1 MKSLTVLFGAA
12 ALLIFVAVNSL
23 ALAEDIKI
31 IANPSVTV
39 DTISE
44 ADVKRVFLEKSSLG
58 GAHVEP
64 VLEKNGPVHMAFVK
78 QYLGLSDDDLQNY
91 YRTLVFTGK
100 GFMPKSL
107 GTDAEVVAH
116 VARTRGAIGYVS
128 SSASAE
134 GVKTLAMEVSGGAP
148 ERKLI
153 NRVEP
158 DYPETL
164 KLRNIGGTVRLRV
177 FISARGNVDNVT
189 LLGGNP
195 ILGESAEAAV
205 KKWVYAPSRASTVA
219 EISILFDGH

>member
-1 MKSLTVLFGAA
+1 MKSLSVLFGAA
-12 ALLIFVAVNSL
+12 GLLIFGAMNSL
-23 ALAEDIKI
+23 AGDIKI

-44 ADVKRVFLEKSSLG
+44 ADIKRVFLEKSSLG

-78 QYLGLSDDDLQNY
+78 QYLGISDDDLQNY

-107 GTDAEVVAH
+107 GTDADVVAH

-128 SSASAE
+128 SAANVE
-134 GVKTLAMEVSGGAP
+134 GVKTLAMEVSAGAP

-153 NRVEP
+153 MRIEP
-158 DYPETL
+158 NYPETL

-177 FISARGNVDNVT
+177 SISARGNVDNVA

-195 ILGESAEAAV
+195 ILAESAEAAV
-205 KKWVYAPSRASTVA
+205 KKWVYAPGRASTVT

>member
-1 MKSLTVLFGAA
+1 MKSLSVLFGAA
-12 ALLIFVAVNSL
+12 GLLIFGTMNSL
-23 ALAEDIKI
+23 AGDIKI
-31 IANPSVTV
+31 IANPSVMV

-44 ADVKRVFLEKSSLG
+44 ADIKRVFLEKSSLG

-64 VLEKNGPVHMAFVK
+64 VLEKSGPVHMAFVK
-78 QYLGLSDDDLQNY
+78 QYLGISDDDLQNY

-107 GTDAEVVAH
+107 GTDADVVAH

-128 SSASAE
+128 SAANVE
-134 GVKTLAMEVSGGAP
+134 GVKTLAMEVSAGAP

-153 NRVEP
+153 MRIEP
-158 DYPETL
+158 NYPETL

-177 FISARGNVDNVT
+177 SISARGNVDNVA

-195 ILGESAEAAV
+195 ILAESAEAAV
-205 KKWVYAPSRASTVA
+205 KKWVYAPGRASTVT